1 MTLDITLQV
10 NLAQETLK
18 GLLANWLIKRKQRMG
33 TPAPPYDNAELL
45 SGSVTHS
52 RTELDGSSETE
63 IMVYPPFEFSDVSP
77 PSIITEGTHGGPWR
91 KKMSDLDGTE
101 DEKDFPW
108 WYLDSVLNNRLP
120 SF

>member
-1 MTLDITLQV
+1 M
-10 NLAQETLK
+10 
-18 GLLANWLIKRKQRMG
+18 
-33 TPAPPYDNAELL
+33 
-45 SGSVTHS
+45 
-52 RTELDGSSETE
+52 
-63 IMVYPPFEFSDVSP
+63 MVYPPFEFSDVSP

-108 WYLDSVLNNRLP
+108 WCLDSVLNNRLP

>member
-63 IMVYPPFEFSDVSP
+63 MMVYPPFEFSDVSP

-91 KKMSDLDGTE
+91 KKMSDLDGTV

-108 WYLDSVLNNRLP
+108 WCLDSVLNNRLP